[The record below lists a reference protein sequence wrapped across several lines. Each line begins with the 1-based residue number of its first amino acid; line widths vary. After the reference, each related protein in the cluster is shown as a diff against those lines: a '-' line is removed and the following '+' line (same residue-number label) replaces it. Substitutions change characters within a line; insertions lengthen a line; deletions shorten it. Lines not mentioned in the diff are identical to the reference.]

1 MWVADGVKKDTAMD
15 GAEEG
20 QHVSN
25 RKFVEEG
32 AEEEL
37 IKPEEQ
43 PLDAD
48 DVENIG
54 AAQAEGIIA

>member
-1 MWVADGVKKDTAMD
+1 MS
-15 GAEEG
+15 GAEDG
-20 QHVSN
+20 QQHVSN

-32 AEEEL
+32 GEEEL

-43 PLDAD
+43 GGPVMDEN

>member
-1 MWVADGVKKDTAMD
+1 MGDAGD
-15 GAEEG
+15 G

-25 RKFVEEG
+25 RKFVEDG

-37 IKPEEQ
+37 IKPEEG
-43 PLDAD
+43 PLDEN